1 MKLAISLLIT
11 SVLLLSS
18 IGLVMIF
25 SVSSVEGLRIYND
38 SYHFL
43 KNQALFFIAAL
54 TVATIIFAIPL
65 EKWFSKG
72 MVYFLIGAIL
82 IGLIVVHI
90 PGLGKEIKGSN
101 RWVQLP
107 GISLQTSEFIKISV
121 IILMAWWQGQPWRRN
136 AAFKEGLLYPGIG
149 VGLVCV
155 GLLLQPDFGSAIML
169 ALICC
174 LMMITA
180 GVNIRILATMGA
192 TALAIIT
199 ILVIHDPIRIKRV
212 VPVFLLNMPEEVDP
226 ELLSGPLYQ
235 VISAISAFKHGGI
248 IGKGLGNSIYKEH
261 YIPEYHTDFIL
272 SMIGEE
278 LGIMGT
284 ASCIILIL
292 TIFICGLYISYKAE
306 NFQHRLL
313 ALGMT
318 LQISLYSI
326 VNTGVVCGLFPTKGL
341 AMPFLSYGGSN
352 LLSSFMAI
360 GFILAVGRY
369 IIENEIPDN
378 TPQHNDTF
386 WNM

>member
-1 MKLAISLLIT
+1 MKLAISLLIIA
-11 SVLLLSS
+11 VLLLSS

-43 KNQALFFIAAL
+43 KNQALFFLAAII
-54 TVATIIFAIPL
+54 VATIIFAIPL
-65 EKWFSKG
+65 ETWFSKG
-72 MVYFLIGAIL
+72 MVYVLIGAI
-82 IGLIVVHI
+82 IVGLIVVHI

-101 RWVQLP
+101 RWIQLP
-107 GISLQTSEFIKISV
+107 GINLQTSEFIKIAA
-121 IILMAWWQGQPWRRN
+121 IILMAWWQGVPWRKN
-136 AAFKEGLLYPGIG
+136 SSLKEGLVYPGIG
-149 VGLVCV
+149 VILVCI

-174 LMMITA
+174 AIMVTA
-180 GVNIRILATMGA
+180 GVNVRVLFALGVSA
-192 TALAIIT
+192 LLAIAV
-199 ILVIHDPIRIKRV
+199 LVFHDPVRIKRV
-212 VPVFLLNMPEEVDP
+212 VPVFLLNMPEKVDP

-235 VISAISAFKHGGI
+235 VVSAISAFKHGDI
-248 IGKGLGNSIYKEH
+248 FGKGLGNSIYKEH

-272 SMIGEE
+272 SMVGEE
-278 LGIMGT
+278 LGVLGT
-284 ASCIILIL
+284 SACIILIL
-292 TIFICGLYISYKAE
+292 TIFICGLYISYKTE
-306 NFQHRLL
+306 HFQYRLL

-318 LQISLYSI
+318 LQISLYAM

-360 GFILAVGRY
+360 GFILAVARY
-369 IIENEIPDN
+369 VVENEVPDN
-378 TPQHNDTF
+378 TPQHTDTF

>member
-1 MKLAISLLIT
+1 MKLAISLLIIA
-11 SVLLLSS
+11 VLLLSS

-43 KNQALFFIAAL
+43 KNQGLFFIAAII
-54 TVATIIFAIPL
+54 VATIIFTIPL

-72 MVYFLIGAIL
+72 MVYIL
-82 IGLIVVHI
+82 ICAIIVGLIVVHI

-101 RWVQLP
+101 RWIQLP
-107 GISLQTSEFIKISV
+107 GINLQTSEFIKIAT
-121 IILMAWWQGQPWRRN
+121 IILMAWWQGMPWRKN
-136 AAFKEGLLYPGIG
+136 ASIKEGLLIPGAGLG
-149 VGLVCV
+149 VVCI

-169 ALICC
+169 TIICC
-174 LMMITA
+174 AIMLTA
-180 GVNIRILATMGA
+180 GVNLRVFVGLFVSALLILVA
-192 TALAIIT
+192 
-199 ILVIHDPIRIKRV
+199 LVIHDPIRIKRV
-212 VPVFLLNMPEEVDP
+212 VPVFLLNMPQEVDS

-235 VISAISAFKHGGI
+235 VVSAISAFKHGSITGQ
-248 IGKGLGNSIYKEH
+248 GLGNSIYKEH

-278 LGIMGT
+278 LGVCGT
-284 ASCIILIL
+284 VACVILIT
-292 TIFICGLYISYKAE
+292 TILICGLYISYKTE
-306 NFQHRLL
+306 HFQYRLL

-318 LQISLYSI
+318 LQISLYAI

-352 LLSSFMAI
+352 LLSSFMAF

-369 IIENEIPDN
+369 TIEHEFPDN
-378 TPQHNDTF
+378 TPQHSDTF